1 MSGASRKTPFSIYLI
16 TDRRL
21 ARSGLLATCDEALAV
36 AQSRQMKVAVQL
48 REKDLSARELYQL
61 ACSMRS
67 LCTRRDALLLINDRI
82 DIAIASGAD
91 GIHLPSDSFTVRDAR
106 KLLGPSRLIG
116 VSTHNRAQLDAASEA
131 DFAVFGPV
139 FDPVSKKA
147 YGPATGTDALA
158 EACASTSIPVYAL
171 GGITPARIPEIQ
183 NSGAAGVALIGA
195 IFAVEQPADAM
206 RELIEA
212 MPRVPIVQN

>member
-1 MSGASRKTPFSIYLI
+1 MTPFSIYLI

-21 ARSGLLATCDEALAV
+21 ACSGLLATCDEALAV
-36 AQSRQMKVAVQL
+36 TQAHRIKVAVQL
-48 REKDLSARELYQL
+48 REKDLTARELYEL

-67 LCTRRDALLLINDRI
+67 LCTRRDALLIVNDRI
-82 DIAIASGAD
+82 DVAIASGAD
-91 GIHLPSDSFTVRDAR
+91 GVHLPSDSFAVRDAR
-106 KLLGPSRLIG
+106 RLLGPSRLIG
-116 VSTHNRAQLDAASEA
+116 VSTHSRAQLDAASEA

-147 YGPATGTDALA
+147 YGPATGPAALA

-171 GGITPARIPEIQ
+171 GGITPARIPEIR

-195 IFAVEQPADAM
+195 IVAAARPGEAM
-206 RELIEA
+206 GELIEA
-212 MPRVPIVQN
+212 MSSAAIVRN